1 MHIAFP
7 SVFRGMSSRL
17 LPDFQ
22 TVYKQCI
29 IAENIHRNQHVTASD
44 KNYRLLPMGNLSPTD
59 GTVHTDKANLPLA
72 RAIRPLSSRSVCD
85 CQNS

>member
-17 LPDFQ
+17 LPNFQ

-29 IAENIHRNQHVTASD
+29 IAGNIHRNQHVTASD
-44 KNYRLLPMGNLSPTD
+44 KNYGLPRKENLPPTD
-59 GTVHTDKANLPLA
+59 GIIHIDKVKFPLA
-72 RAIRPLSSRSVCD
+72 YAVLPLSSISACD